1 MRSTRAFQAAVVVC
15 AGVLLTGCARQGVE
29 TAVAVNDV
37 PSYSIQRARGPIEV
51 DASLGEAEWGRA
63 GEIEL
68 VFPWWDQSKGP
79 KDKTRVKL
87 LWDESHLY
95 LGYVCKDPHIS
106 AYVTRRDGNTC
117 SDDCVE
123 VFIAPDP
130 QNVGDYYGFEINAAG
145 VVCDYAHP
153 SGGQLDVAWDSEGIQ
168 VAVDIEGTLNDD
180 SDRDTTW
187 VVEVSIPFS
196 SFPAGTPRS
205 GDMWRL
211 NLNRCGG
218 EAKRQYS
225 QWSSSKTP
233 APNFHVPERFGELF
247 FVE

>member
-1 MRSTRAFQAAVVVC
+1 MRSPRAFLAAVFVC
-15 AGVLLTGCARQGVE
+15 AGVLTGCVRQGVE
-29 TAVAVNDV
+29 TAVPANDV
-37 PSYSIQRARGPIEV
+37 PSYRIQRAQGPIKV
-51 DASLGEAEWGRA
+51 DASLGDAEWGRA
-63 GEIEL
+63 DEIEL

-106 AYVTRRDGNTC
+106 AYVTRRDGKTYT
-117 SDDCVE
+117 DDCVE
-123 VFIAPDP
+123 VFVAPDSRA
-130 QNVGDYYGFEINAAG
+130 VGDYYGFEINAAG
-145 VVCDYAHP
+145 VVLDYANA
-153 SGGQLDVAWDSEGIQ
+153 SGGQSDVAGDCEGMQ

-180 SDRDTTW
+180 SDRDTRW

-218 EAKRQYS
+218 ETKPQFS
-225 QWSSSKTP
+225 QWSNSKTP
-233 APNFHVPERFGELF
+233 APNFHVPERFGEVF
-247 FVE
+247 FAD